1 MAAQPVSD
9 PVTAVCALYLQPS
22 SRPSANLLARFA
34 DYHSR
39 FITWQSA
46 LSRLCIPIQSNPIQ
60 YVCPGRRAATKQQ
73 ANIKPSRSVGS
84 HGMEWNG
91 MEWNGISSHVPALI
105 SRAFWRADRPT
116 RVCSQGVTSLHHAC
130 VPPLRVESAAW
141 RESGNEVSTLP
152 RMRATGPT

>member
-9 PVTAVCALYLQPS
+9 P
-22 SRPSANLLARFA
+22 RPSVRYICSHRADPARTFLPVLLI
-34 DYHSR
+34 
-39 FITWQSA
+39 ITRG
-46 LSRLCIPIQSNPIQ
+46 LSRGKVRSRACAFHSNPIQSNTYAQAEEPQ
-60 YVCPGRRAATKQQ
+60 QNNSSSTPSGRLVPT
-73 ANIKPSRSVGS
+73 
-84 HGMEWNG
+84 
-91 MEWNGISSHVPALI
+91 EWNGISSHVPALI

>member
-9 PVTAVCALYLQPS
+9 P
-22 SRPSANLLARFA
+22 RPSVRYICSHRADPARTFLPVLLI
-34 DYHSR
+34 
-39 FITWQSA
+39 ITRG
-46 LSRLCIPIQSNPIQ
+46 LSRGKVRSRACAFQSNPIQ

-73 ANIKPSRSVGS
+73 ANVKPSRSVGS